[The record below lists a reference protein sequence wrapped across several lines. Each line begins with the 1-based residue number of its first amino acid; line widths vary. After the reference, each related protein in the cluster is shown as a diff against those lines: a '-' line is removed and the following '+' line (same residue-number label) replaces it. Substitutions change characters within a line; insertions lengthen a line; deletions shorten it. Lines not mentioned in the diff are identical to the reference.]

1 MALALDAS
9 SPAQAVTTGTSPSLT
24 ATTASF
30 TAPTGSVLIASAY
43 AAGPNAAAT
52 LSWVISDTGS
62 LTWTLI
68 NARDVSE
75 GNSGGVTHY
84 WAKTTS
90 AASRTVSAQATSSLD
105 DTWDVVL
112 DLRVFTGAS
121 LSDPIGAIGEGS
133 STTNA
138 ITPAAFTSEA
148 ARSILIAAVQDW
160 NALGVPTSSD
170 LTVSTYNR
178 AGVYSGASG
187 YKLLG
192 YAGAQTFNYDSFG
205 AGSPLLNW
213 CAFEL
218 LAEPPVAPV
227 AWITA

>member
-9 SPAQAVTTGTSPSLT
+9 TPAQAVTTGTAPALT

-30 TAPTGSVLIASAY
+30 TAPNNSVLIASAY

-52 LSWVISDTGS
+52 QSWVVSDTGS

-68 NARDVSE
+68 NSRDVSE

-90 AASRTVSAQATSSLD
+90 AASRTVSVQATSSLG

-112 DLRVFTGAS
+112 DLRVWTGAN
-121 LSDPIGAIGEGS
+121 LADPIGAIGEGS
-133 STTNA
+133 STSNE
-138 ITPAAFTSEA
+138 ITPSAFTSEA
-148 ARSILIAAVQDW
+148 ASSILIAAVQDW
-160 NALGVPTSSD
+160 NALGVPSSSD
-170 LTVSTYNR
+170 LTASTYDR
-178 AGVYSGASG
+178 AGIYSGLSG

-192 YAGAQTFNYDSFG
+192 AAGAQTFNYNSFG

-218 LAEPPVAPV
+218 LAEPTSAVL
-227 AWITA
+227 AWIVA